1 MMLRTILKNKARTE
15 ITSCCWEEENPKTSS
30 THLVP
35 LELNKALIAP
45 FPAGILVAAGGGGGG
60 DWDGFSLPGG
70 PFLTWGV

>member
-35 LELNKALIAP
+35 LELNKALISP
-45 FPAGILVAAGGGGGG
+45 FPAGILVAAGGGGEVTGMASA
-60 DWDGFSLPGG
+60 SLGG
-70 PFLTWGV
+70 PS